1 VKQVFV
7 RRTNQ
12 ILNPPKSTRQLW
24 SRLLVACIAGLAPV
38 LVSCSLLHLP
48 HSQPNAAVGSLQL
61 TTNAA
66 GKVVS
71 VTLLHA
77 KVMRFADEYVS
88 TLAQAADDFGAR
100 AATSEAR
107 LAALRW
113 KLGQATSAYIVATGV
128 NPVMNAL
135 DMLVLVTMARI
146 VVEDHFIGTFGEAAQ
161 PLLAT
166 QIKLESDLWQMASG
180 GVLKPEQ
187 QQELR
192 DMIQEWRRKNPNQ
205 RYVGMIRFQEF
216 LTALGRT
223 PTRATTKR
231 TSIFSLL
238 YLDPMAGLDP
248 TAAAIEETRRL
259 GERAMFYTQRMP
271 TLLSWQTQVLAYQL
285 ADQPESKQLLE
296 DVRRLTVSAESFAK
310 TAEQLPAL
318 INDQRQAAIQQIFD
332 NLASEE
338 KKTRELLTE
347 TRQTLNSANEMA
359 ISVNTAI
366 KSLDEFVRYVSPT
379 NTGPMVVATNNKP
392 FDVLD
397 YGKAA
402 TQIGAAATNINSLL
416 ASVNQSTPE
425 LARLSQQTAA
435 DVERVVQRAFRLGLA
450 LIAILL
456 IGSVLAG
463 LTYRVLANKL
473 VSEGRKPSAPSP

>member
-1 VKQVFV
+1 
-7 RRTNQ
+7 
-12 ILNPPKSTRQLW
+12 
-24 SRLLVACIAGLAPV
+24 
-38 LVSCSLLHLP
+38 
-48 HSQPNAAVGSLQL
+48 
-61 TTNAA
+61 
-66 GKVVS
+66 
-71 VTLLHA
+71 
-77 KVMRFADEYVS
+77 MRFADEYVAMV
-88 TLAQAADDFGAR
+88 AQAADDFGAKVG
-100 AATSEAR
+100 TPEAR

-113 KLGQATSAYIVATGV
+113 KLGQATSAYVDATGP
-128 NPVMNAL
+128 NPTINAL

-146 VVEDHFIGTFGEAAQ
+146 VVEDYVVGTFGEDAR
-161 PLLAT
+161 PLLET
-166 QIKLESDLWQMASG
+166 QRKLESEAWQLASG
-180 GVLKPEQ
+180 VLRPEQ

-216 LTALGRT
+216 ITALGRT
-223 PTRATTKR
+223 PTRATAKP

-285 ADQPESKQLLE
+285 ADQPESKQLLN
-296 DVRRLTVSAESFAK
+296 DAARLAVAAESFAK

-338 KKTRELLTE
+338 KKTRELLAE
-347 TRQTLNSANEMA
+347 TRQTLNSANETA
-359 ISVNTAI
+359 ISVNAAI
-366 KSLDEFVRYVSPT
+366 KSLDTFVRFVTPT
-379 NTGPMVVATNNKP
+379 NSGPTVVSTNDKP

-402 TQIGAAATNINSLL
+402 SQIGAAATNLNALL
-416 ASVNQSTPE
+416 ASINQSGPE
-425 LARLSQQTAA
+425 LAKLSQQTAA
-435 DVERVVQRAFRLGLA
+435 NAEYLLQRAFRLGL
-450 LIAILL
+450 LL
-456 IGSVLAG
+456 IVVLLVGSVLAG

-473 VSEGRKPSAPSP
+473 SPAERKPAQRDL